1 MPAGVSILGTQASK
15 YLYRQGWG
23 IRKTYHARTTST
35 VCKWFLPIFQP
46 IVMSHSLPNTP
57 SPLTHFDAQ
66 GQAHMVDV
74 GAKAATHRVA
84 VASGRIQM
92 LPSTLALVQAG
103 TAKKGDVLG
112 IARIAGIQ
120 GAKRTS
126 DLIPLCHPLALT
138 RVAVEFEVLSEANIP
153 TIVCKATAETVGP
166 TGVEMEALTAVQ
178 VALLTIYDMCKAAD
192 RGMTITDVKLLE
204 RQGGKSGH
212 WVAEK

>member
-1 MPAGVSILGTQASK
+1 
-15 YLYRQGWG
+15 
-23 IRKTYHARTTST
+23 
-35 VCKWFLPIFQP
+35 
-46 IVMSHSLPNTP
+46 
-57 SPLTHFDAQ
+57 
-66 GQAHMVDV
+66 MVDV

-84 VASGRIQM
+84 VATGRIQM
-92 LPSTLALVQAG
+92 LPATLALVQAG

-120 GAKRTS
+120 GAKRTA

-138 RVAVEFEVLSEANIP
+138 RVALEFEVLEGSIP
-153 TIVCKATAETVGP
+153 TIVCNATAETVGP

-204 RQGGKSGH
+204 KQGGKSGH
-212 WVAEK
+212 WVAENKAI